1 MELRQLKYFV
11 NVSELGSFTRAA
23 AFLSVAQSALSR
35 QIHNL
40 EMELDTRLL
49 YRTGRGVAVTE
60 SGQRLLDHAK
70 TILDQ
75 VDRLVN
81 DVAHDQD
88 QPSGTVTLGIP
99 PTITLVLVTPLIR
112 NLRANHPGITL
123 QVVEGFSGFV
133 NEWLAS
139 GKLDIAILY
148 DAPRMRHLQTEKL
161 LTEALYLIG
170 DGNTRSQKQ
179 SIPFS
184 EVAKLPLILP
194 SRPHGLRLL
203 IDNYAAREG
212 KTLTIDCELDSL
224 TAIKE
229 LVEEGAGWTILS
241 YASVH
246 REVESKRLSARR
258 ILKPKISRD
267 LVLATSTQ
275 RPMSRAVSILIAQI
289 HEEVDHLIE
298 SGKWQGARR
307 QTRKHSDKGLK

>member
-1 MELRQLKYFV
+1 MEMELRQLKYFV

-40 EMELDTRLL
+40 EEELDTRLL

-60 SGQRLLDHAK
+60 SGKQLLDHAK

-75 VDRLVN
+75 VDRLVD
-81 DVAHDQD
+81 DVARDQE
-88 QPSGTVTLGIP
+88 QPSGAVTLGIP
-99 PTITLVLVTPLIR
+99 PTITMVLVTPLIR
-112 NLRANHPGITL
+112 NLRTNHPGITL

-133 NEWLAS
+133 NEWLAN
-139 GKLDIAILY
+139 GKLDIAVLY
-148 DAPRMRHLQTEKL
+148 NAPRTRHLQTEKL
-161 LTEALYLIG
+161 LTEALYLVG
-170 DGNTRSQKQ
+170 PGGTGSLGQ

-203 IDNYAAREG
+203 IDNYAAQQS
-212 KTLTIDCELDSL
+212 KTLIIDCELDSL

-246 REVESKRLSARR
+246 REVKSGRLTAQRVV
-258 ILKPKISRD
+258 KPKISRD

-275 RPMSRAVSILIAQI
+275 RPMSRAVNILITQI
-289 HEEVDHLIE
+289 NEEVDQLIE
-298 SGKWQGARR
+298 SGRWQGARR
-307 QTRKHSDKGLK
+307 QARKIPSDA